1 MEILL
6 SSSPP
11 LYLTPFLKP
20 AVTAVFKRVCEELLG
35 DQVEGLARELG
46 GYGAAYFM
54 QDYYLRC
61 NYIAMDEA
69 IGTLVKVTLTKGSEC
84 GCVE

>member
-20 AVTAVFKRVCEELLG
+20 AVTAVFRRVCEELLG
-35 DQVEGLARELG
+35 DQVEVSKR
-46 GYGAAYFM
+46 AAYFI

>member
-1 MEILL
+1 MELLL

-20 AVTAVFKRVCEELLG
+20 VVTAVFRRVCDELLR
-35 DQVEGLARELG
+35 DQVEISKR
-46 GYGAAYFM
+46 AAYFM

-61 NYIAMDEA
+61 NYIAIDDA
-69 IGTLVKVTLTKGSEC
+69 IGTLVKVALTKGSASC
-84 GCVE
+84 ATA

>member
-20 AVTAVFKRVCEELLG
+20 AVTAVFKRVCKELLG
-35 DQVEGLARELG
+35 DQVEVSKR
-46 GYGAAYFM
+46 AAYFM

-69 IGTLVKVTLTKGSEC
+69 IGTLVKVTLTKGSAC

>member
-35 DQVEGLARELG
+35 DQVEVSKR
-46 GYGAAYFM
+46 AAYFM
-54 QDYYLRC
+54 QDY
-61 NYIAMDEA
+61 
-69 IGTLVKVTLTKGSEC
+69 
-84 GCVE
+84 

>member
-35 DQVEGLARELG
+35 DQVEVSKR
-46 GYGAAYFM
+46 AAYFI

>member
-35 DQVEGLARELG
+35 DQVEVSKR
-46 GYGAAYFM
+46 AANFM

-69 IGTLVKVTLTKGSEC
+69 IGTLVKVTQTKGSDC